1 MKCACVR
8 DYAYVHMCVC
18 IFRYEEWGVFFL
30 HHLCIWSKWAVSE
43 RVSCRVLVI
52 QCSNLK
58 RKTLSQTSN
67 FLLDFEVVTV
77 LLFLVLLIVVGA
89 GASPLAFRSAETA
102 LFVVPRHRM
111 QAPDWPLPIFLL
123 WFFEKPDRLIIFLH
137 ARQAAASSG
146 AALAVVASLLSA
158 RVCMRMTM
166 RMGMGIRM
174 IEGDWR

>member
-1 MKCACVR
+1 M
-8 DYAYVHMCVC
+8 
-18 IFRYEEWGVFFL
+18 
-30 HHLCIWSKWAVSE
+30 SE

-58 RKTLSQTSN
+58 KKTPSQTSN
-67 FLLDFEVVTV
+67 FLLDFEVVAV
-77 LLFLVLLIVVGA
+77 LVFLVLLVVVGA
-89 GASPLAFRSAETA
+89 DAPPLAFRLAETA
-102 LFVVPRHRM
+102 LFVVPRHCM
-111 QAPDWPLPIFLL
+111 QAPGWPLPIFLL
-123 WFFEKPDRLIIFLH
+123 CFFEKPDRLTICLH
-137 ARQAAASSG
+137 TRQAAASSG